1 MGVAEICA
9 DLVKIRSENPPGGTI
24 EVIEYIEE
32 FLDRLG
38 IRGVVTRN
46 RDDRCNLV
54 VNSPE
59 NRLLLCGHVDVVP
72 ALAEGWTR
80 DPCSGDIDGGYVW
93 GRGSTDMKGG
103 CASILHAL
111 RQLVDEGADPCVN
124 LAFVCD
130 EETGG
135 EFGIRYLLS
144 RDLITPCDCVIAEPT
159 PPLSPSIGQKGLC
172 RLRLDFSGEPGHG
185 SLYPHIGVSAIMEA
199 FDLLEYMKL
208 LNARTFAGDEELL
221 SIIADSAAVLEEMF
235 GLSGIGDALR
245 RITFNPGRIEGGE
258 KANIIA
264 QECMLELDMRIP
276 WGCDVEHLMA
286 GIAAQAPRAAI
297 TPINMAA
304 PSFTS
309 RESEVVAVT
318 CREIE
323 RVMGRPSRPIVQ
335 WAASDARYLRKAGFD
350 VLEYGP
356 GDLHTLHA
364 IDERVPVGQLESA
377 AAVYRGIIGHYS
389 PPDAD
394 RRPRQNLYG

>member
-1 MGVAEICA
+1 MDVAEICA

-24 EVIEYIEE
+24 EVIEYIEH
-32 FLDRLG
+32 FLDTIG
-38 IRGVVTRN
+38 IRGLVTRN

-72 ALAEGWTR
+72 ALADGWTH
-80 DPCSGDIDGGYVW
+80 DPCSGDIDDEFVW

-103 CASILHAL
+103 CASVLHAL
-111 RQLVDEGADPCVN
+111 RQLADVGAEPRVN

-135 EFGIRYLLS
+135 EFGVRYLLS
-144 RDLITPCDCVIAEPT
+144 RNLLTPCDCVIAEPT

-185 SLYPHIGVSAIMEA
+185 SLYPHIGVSAVMEA

-208 LNARTFAGDEELL
+208 LNARTFSGDEALL
-221 SIIADSAAVLEEMF
+221 AIIDDSAEVLEDIF
-235 GLSGIGDALR
+235 GLSGIGEALR

-264 QECMLELDMRIP
+264 QECMLELDIRIP
-276 WGCDVEHLMA
+276 WGCSVEHLMA
-286 GIAAQAPRAAI
+286 SIAAQAVRATI

-304 PSFTS
+304 PSFTPAG
-309 RESEVVAVT
+309 SEIVAVT

-323 RVMGRPSRPIVQ
+323 RVMGCPSHPIVQ

-356 GDLHTLHA
+356 GDLHSLHA
-364 IDERVPVGQLESA
+364 IDERVPISQLESA

-389 PPDAD
+389 LPDAAH
-394 RRPRQNLYG
+394 RGT